1 MPLASLGFSSQIATV
16 LEIELAIS
24 TLERKKDGRR
34 FQFLSPMN
42 IVRQFTFSLYN
53 ALLKKGL

>member
-1 MPLASLGFSSQIATV
+1 MPRASLGFSSQIATV

-42 IVRQFTFSLYN
+42 MVRQFTFS
-53 ALLKKGL
+53 AA